1 MRIPSHLRSGALGFN
16 MTPMI
21 DVVFLLIIFFL
32 VSSHLAKQEVQ
43 MQLPLPTAE
52 SGNQRVEDDV
62 PRLTVNVL
70 SDGTLMLSGRHVV
83 SRRTGHTVA
92 RPTERSRT
100 RPAGADP
107 ERSECALSV
116 RRADHARVCQGRHL
130 GRLIFRLSAGGCSL
144 MRRPSPFVDRRS
156 DMEIKMTPMIDVVF
170 LLLIFFL
177 WTASFQI
184 VEMVLPSNLS
194 EVAGSTPTQTDEPP
208 PPQDDFDRVVL
219 RVRWIEGR
227 PMWQINDAAI
237 DNLQQVRSRLE
248 TIAAVKRDAPVILH
262 PDQEVPLGHVIDLYD
277 LTRLVG
283 FEQIQFAASEKI

>member
-1 MRIPSHLRSGALGFN
+1 
-16 MTPMI
+16 
-21 DVVFLLIIFFL
+21 
-32 VSSHLAKQEVQ
+32 
-43 MQLPLPTAE
+43 
-52 SGNQRVEDDV
+52 
-62 PRLTVNVL
+62 
-70 SDGTLMLSGRHVV
+70 
-83 SRRTGHTVA
+83 
-92 RPTERSRT
+92 
-100 RPAGADP
+100 
-107 ERSECALSV
+107 
-116 RRADHARVCQGRHL
+116 
-130 GRLIFRLSAGGCSL
+130 